1 VPAGRTVLTL
11 SEISESIDWRINWGG
26 DNVTIKIPKETGKS
40 IFLNDEFS
48 NKENDVK

>member
-1 VPAGRTVLTL
+1 MLTL